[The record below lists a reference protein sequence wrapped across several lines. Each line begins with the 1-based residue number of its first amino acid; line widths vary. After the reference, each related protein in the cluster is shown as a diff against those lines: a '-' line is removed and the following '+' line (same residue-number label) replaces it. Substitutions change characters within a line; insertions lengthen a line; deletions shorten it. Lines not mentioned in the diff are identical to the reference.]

1 MLLDPL
7 AKELFG
13 TGEAA
18 RQAQIVNN
26 EAKLGAYLTAFTF
39 SFLDRQ
45 NKALHL
51 YNPASK
57 GDLEYAARSGKIY
70 DARGQVAYTVT
81 VLRDFSTWKKLEQ
94 LQMERRLLEME
105 KFAATGKLAG
115 TIAHEINNPLDALSN
130 VFGLP
135 DVASKRNI
143 WVAEGPQYKARQLT
157 RYNVDDG
164 QELTDLAFSA
174 DGNWIVFVRGA
185 SRSNRWS
192 ILDRFDQSMTA
203 V

>member
-1 MLLDPL
+1 MYLKHFFSAVFVIVVTQAAIFAQQGGGFTLEQVLSSPFPS
-7 AKELFG
+7 EL
-13 TGEAA
+13 T
-18 RQAQIVNN
+18 
-26 EAKLGAYLTAFTF
+26 
-39 SFLDRQ
+39 SW
-45 NKALHL
+45 
-51 YNPASK
+51 SK
-57 GDLEYAARSGKIY
+57 GDRIAWAF
-70 DARGQVAYTVT
+70 DAEG
-81 VLRDFSTWKKLEQ
+81 
-94 LQMERRLLEME
+94 
-105 KFAATGKLAG
+105 
-115 TIAHEINNPLDALSN
+115 
-130 VFGLP
+130 
-135 DVASKRNI
+135 KRNI